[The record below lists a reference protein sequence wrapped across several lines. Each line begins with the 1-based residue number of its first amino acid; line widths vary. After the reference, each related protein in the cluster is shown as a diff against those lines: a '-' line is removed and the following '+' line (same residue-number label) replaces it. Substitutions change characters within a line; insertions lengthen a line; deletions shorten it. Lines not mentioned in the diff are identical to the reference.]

1 MSKTIEFTDEERRAI
16 VTLIDM
22 AVKSPSGGVRIA
34 QPAAILASKFADYP
48 AEASEEVEDEDVE
61 DAS

>member
-1 MSKTIEFTDEERRAI
+1 MSKTIEFTDEECRAV

-48 AEASEEVEDEDVE
+48 AEDTEEVEDEDVE